1 MNKDYRAQNGRSKSD
16 YNSIAPDWMRDDGAW
31 TWAVVVEMER
41 NG

>member
-1 MNKDYRAQNGRSKSD
+1 MGHKMGGVKTD
-16 YNSIAPDWMRDDGAW
+16 YNSIAPDWMRVDGAW